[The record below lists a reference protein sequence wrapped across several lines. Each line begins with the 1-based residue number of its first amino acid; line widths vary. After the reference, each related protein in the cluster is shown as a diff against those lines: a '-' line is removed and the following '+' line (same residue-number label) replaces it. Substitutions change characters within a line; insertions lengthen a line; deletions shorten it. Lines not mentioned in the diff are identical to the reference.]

1 MEKKIKD
8 IYNNKIIDK
17 WIEPDAP
24 KEETDENYKDLNLIM
39 NPLYRFILSYSNY
52 FNQRRDYGAGPE
64 LTMVEVHILTQISDK
79 PGITVTELAR
89 DWNRTTSAISQTI
102 RKLLKQKLI
111 TRENSETNGKIYHL
125 YTTNLGEEITLAHK
139 RYDNIDILK
148 TKKKLLETLTVDD
161 LISFDKVCKLYNDLL
176 IEANKK

>member
-1 MEKKIKD
+1 MEKKIRE

-24 KEETDENYKDLNLIM
+24 KEETDENYKDLNLVM
-39 NPLYRFILSYSNY
+39 DSMYRFVLSYSNY

-64 LTMVEVHILTQISDK
+64 LTMVEVHILTNISDN
-79 PGITVTELAR
+79 PGTTVTAIAK

-111 TRENSETNGKIYHL
+111 TRENSEENGKIYYL
-125 YTTNLGEEITLAHK
+125 YTTELGEEVTLAHK

-148 TKKKLLETLTVDD
+148 TNKKLLETLTVDD
-161 LISFDKVCKLYNDLL
+161 LISFDKVCRLYNDLL
-176 IEANKK
+176 TSAKEK